1 MMDIN
6 QEKWDSFVLTHSG
19 SFLQSYE
26 WGEFQESLGRR
37 VVRINNSDWQA
48 QFIEVPLPLDKKYW
62 YCPRGPIFENY
73 KFPFGPSSGQGQ
85 IPNSKQIEEFIDKIK
100 EAAKKEPVIF
110 FRIGPQW
117 PADIELEARLEIIGF
132 KKLRYDIEPSKT
144 LILEI
149 KKSQENILAQMHSK
163 WRYNIGLAQ
172 KKKVTIKNFQASQA
186 DDQFEEFWGLVVQT
200 AKRQKIKT
208 HPKEYYQ
215 KQFKINGELKIELF
229 LAEYKNKIIAA
240 NSVCFFG
247 KKATYLH
254 GGSDNEFRSKMAPHL
269 LQWEQI
275 REAKRHGCFEYDFWG
290 IDEKKWPGVTRF
302 KKGFGGHEESYIG
315 HWDYPLD
322 KKWYLIYRGVQKF
335 RR

>member
-1 MMDIN
+1 MIN
-6 QEKWDSFVLTHSG
+6 QSELNQDNIGHWNRFVLKNSG

-37 VVRINNSDWQA
+37 VVRINNSEWQA
-48 QFIEVPLPLDKKYW
+48 QFIEMPLPLDKKYW
-62 YCPRGPIFENY
+62 YCPRGPIFENSQY
-73 KFPFGPSSGQGQ
+73 E
-85 IPNSKQIEEFIDKIK
+85 IPNSKKIEEFIENIK
-100 EAAKKEPVIF
+100 ESAKKEPIIF

-117 PADIELEARLEIIGF
+117 PAEIELQARLEIIGF

-144 LILEI
+144 LILDI
-149 KKSQENILAQMHSK
+149 KRSQENILAQMHSK

-172 KKKVTIKNFQASQA
+172 KKKVTIKNFQGPDV
-186 DDQFEEFWGLVVQT
+186 DDQFEEFWRLVVQT

-215 KQFKINGELKIELF
+215 KQFKIDGVLKIELF

-275 REAKRHGCFEYDFWG
+275 REAKRHGCSEYDFWG

-302 KKGFGGHEESYIG
+302 KKGFGGREETYIG